1 MRISAFI
8 ALFMSFAFLVQ
19 AQDNSEKTLVK
30 TLMPEESS
38 EVVFETK
45 NATIGAEPWD
55 QKGMRV
61 EIEVI
66 SNMPV
71 SVLEQ
76 LVKAGRY
83 ELEGRTEDG
92 IFYVN
97 APKMEKQV
105 TVRGKLLEEV
115 INFNV
120 KTPGYYVLSEN
131 RLMPD
136 AGLAARGNMKRNI
149 ETVIVIKP
157 VLKTTLKSDA
167 QIELKT
173 GDIKIGDEIIEIE

>member
-45 NATIGAEPWD
+45 NASIGSEPWD

-136 AGLAARGNMKRNI
+136 AGIAARGNMKHNI